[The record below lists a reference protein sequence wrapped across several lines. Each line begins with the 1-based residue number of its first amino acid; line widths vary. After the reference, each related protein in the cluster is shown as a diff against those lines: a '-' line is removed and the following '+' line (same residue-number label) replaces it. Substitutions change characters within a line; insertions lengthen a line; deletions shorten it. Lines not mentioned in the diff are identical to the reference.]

1 MLSIWT
7 RFEAWLATN
16 APHLLDELNPG
27 APDTELAQLAMV
39 IGAELPPDFLAFY
52 RVHNGQRNDE
62 GGLLDG
68 EELLSIPRML
78 AEWTVWNDLLK
89 GGDFEGAVST
99 PDADVRADWWNPLW
113 LPLTYDGAGN
123 HCCLDL
129 SPAPGG
135 TRGQII
141 RMWHDDAERPL
152 LASSFTEWITQYI
165 TALEAGEYVFSE
177 DYDGI
182 VSVDE
187 LDE

>member
-27 APDTELAQLAMV
+27 APDTEFAQLAMV

-78 AEWTVWNDLLK
+78 AEWTVWNDLLN
-89 GGDFEGAVST
+89 GGDFEGA
-99 PDADVRADWWNPLW
+99 
-113 LPLTYDGAGN
+113 
-123 HCCLDL
+123 
-129 SPAPGG
+129 
-135 TRGQII
+135 
-141 RMWHDDAERPL
+141 
-152 LASSFTEWITQYI
+152 
-165 TALEAGEYVFSE
+165 
-177 DYDGI
+177 
-182 VSVDE
+182 
-187 LDE
+187 